1 MRMWRGCVQ
10 PAAGARNRKPIA
22 NRCAG
27 LSLACVALAGTA
39 VPALGSGQR
48 KWPSTASAAPH
59 LPCSTPH
66 SASRPCYFSTASG
79 NIHCLW
85 TPTSQSV
92 ECELLASRRAYLLRP
107 TGRARLVH
115 VTLRHRGGTLPPGPY
130 SLLFP
135 QEVSC
140 HATRTTVTY
149 NQNYLAGY
157 FYLAPR
163 GSRSAYWRVRQKKN
177 RAPP

>member
-1 MRMWRGCVQ
+1 M
-10 PAAGARNRKPIA
+10 ARH
-22 NRCAG
+22 G
-27 LSLACVALAGTA
+27 FG
-39 VPALGSGQR
+39 G
-48 KWPSTASAAPH
+48 AAPPVLH
-59 LPCSTPH
+59 APQRVATVLLLN
-66 SASRPCYFSTASG
+66 RD
-79 NIHCLW
+79 
-85 TPTSQSV
+85 
-92 ECELLASRRAYLLRP
+92 LLASRRAYLLRP

-140 HATRTTVTY
+140 HATRTTVTC

-163 GSRSAYWRVRQKKN
+163 GSRSA
-177 RAPP
+177 